1 MYREQG
7 NTAEGFERSDIG
19 QDTAPRDIS
28 ICVQGRY
35 PGSQDLTYHLPMNWS
50 IHSGIKSSLKKFPVW
65 QLPGNAIAKQA
76 FYGTLLAQSFLF
88 DTPTPAYRCGGSPGI
103 QESLN
108 KSCGRTYIQR
118 FLNLVPV

>member
-7 NTAEGFERSDIG
+7 NTAEAFERTDID

-50 IHSGIKSSLKKFPVW
+50 IHSGIKSSLKK
-65 QLPGNAIAKQA
+65 
-76 FYGTLLAQSFLF
+76 
-88 DTPTPAYRCGGSPGI
+88 SPG
-103 QESLN
+103 LAAVLA
-108 KSCGRTYIQR
+108 T
-118 FLNLVPV
+118 

>member
-7 NTAEGFERSDIG
+7 NTAEAFERTDID

-50 IHSGIKSSLKKFPVW
+50 IHSGIKSSLKKS
-65 QLPGNAIAKQA
+65 PGLAVGLATIANPA
-76 FYGTLLAQSFLF
+76 FYGILPVQNSLF

-103 QESLN
+103 QGTAE
-108 KSCGRTYIQR
+108 
-118 FLNLVPV
+118 

>member
-7 NTAEGFERSDIG
+7 NTAEAFERTDID

-50 IHSGIKSSLKKFPVW
+50 IHSGIKSFLKKSRVW
-65 QLPGNAIAKQA
+65 QFLATQLPNKRFTGNFFFRASYSIRPHLLTVAGAAQA
-76 FYGTLLAQSFLF
+76 F
-88 DTPTPAYRCGGSPGI
+88 R
-103 QESLN
+103 
-108 KSCGRTYIQR
+108 KR
-118 FLNLVPV
+118 